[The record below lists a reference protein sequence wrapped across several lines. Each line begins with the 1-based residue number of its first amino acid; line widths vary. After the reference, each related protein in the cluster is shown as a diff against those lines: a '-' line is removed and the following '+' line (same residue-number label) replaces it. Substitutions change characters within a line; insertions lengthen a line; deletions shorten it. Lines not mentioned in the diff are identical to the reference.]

1 MSAGK
6 SRYES
11 VFTGQRSKQIFHQE
25 ENAPNM
31 AQCHIQTTLH
41 IASLSQ
47 EPYSVQGPLAHV
59 QDASLRT
66 SARMFGTAAMSSPGS
81 CL

>member
-1 MSAGK
+1 
-6 SRYES
+6 
-11 VFTGQRSKQIFHQE
+11 
-25 ENAPNM
+25 M
-31 AQCHIQTTLH
+31 AQCHIQAALH

-47 EPYSVQGPLAHV
+47 GPYSVQGPLAHV